1 MVGDSHPMFEIP
13 ALIDTVNQR
22 FQKRQLMHRFLL
34 QADNVRCIPRAGK
47 FCAGWA
53 LALLFLLNVA
63 IPKATGFNTE
73 IGFNA
78 LTDALG
84 DDLPDGS
91 GVVVSQVEA
100 SAGSE
105 NGPYMPDLED
115 PEVDGKT
122 IINGSNTNS
131 DYSSHARGVAQRF
144 YGNITSL
151 TPGITDITV
160 YEAGNYLEN
169 ILKVNKTAGPTAQE
183 FKVQNHSWI
192 GTYTNHNDNP
202 IPTTI
207 RQALRRFDFTIDN
220 QEMIVAAGLNNGSF
234 TEIPYLFSHSYNAIS
249 VGRTDGD
256 HSTGE
261 TILANYN
268 SGRQKPD
275 IVAPEV
281 NTSYSTSVVSSAAA
295 LLYNSGSGTNSILTE
310 PIKAILMAG
319 ATKDEFSGWAH
330 TPTSPLDE
338 TFGAGELNILNSYK
352 IQLGGEFEGS
362 TSSPAAPVGDYGWDY
377 DVAEPGQA
385 LLYNFEVPEFNTGAE
400 LSVLLAWN
408 ITITDTNPGH
418 PFSPTDSLANLDLQ
432 LFNSTDTYLG
442 ELVDSSVSTI
452 DNVEHI
458 YLTDLDP
465 GTYTLR
471 LTTSATHDFGLAW
484 RLSNIAPGVSFGD
497 YNNNGTVD
505 AADFT
510 IWQDTLGSLLDLR
523 ADGDG
528 NGVIGQ
534 ADYLVWETGFGMLV
548 PASAAAVSSATMAIP
563 EPESLT
569 LCLVILILLA
579 RWLAPRGLSH
589 GMPRSRIA

>member
-1 MVGDSHPMFEIP
+1 
-13 ALIDTVNQR
+13 
-22 FQKRQLMHRFLL
+22 MHCFLL

-63 IPKATGFNTE
+63 IPKATGFKTE

-78 LTDALG
+78 LVDALG

-100 SAGSE
+100 NIGSE
-105 NGPYMPDLED
+105 NGPYMPDLANSEF
-115 PEVDGKT
+115 DGKT
-122 IINGSNTNS
+122 IINASNINS
-131 DYSSHARGVAQRF
+131 DYSSHAQAVAYRF
-144 YGNITSL
+144 YGNDTSL
-151 TPGITDITV
+151 APGVTDITI
-160 YEAGNYLEN
+160 YEANDYLEN
-169 ILKVNKTAGPTAQE
+169 ILKVKGHDPTAQA
-183 FKVQNHSWI
+183 FKIQNHSWI
-192 GTYTNHNDNP
+192 GTYNNQNYEP
-202 IPTTI
+202 ITSI
-207 RQALRRFDFTIDN
+207 ILQALRRFDFTVDN
-220 QEMIVAAGLNNGSF
+220 QEMVAVVGINNNSS
-234 TEIPYLFSHSYNAIS
+234 TEMSYLFSHSYNGIS
-249 VGRTDGD
+249 VGRADGN

-261 TILANYN
+261 TILAHYN
-268 SGRQKPD
+268 PGRQKPD
-275 IVAPEV
+275 IVVPEV
-281 NTSYSTSVVSSAAA
+281 VTSYSTPVVSSAAA
-295 LLYNSGSGTNSILTE
+295 LLYDSGSGTNSILTE
-310 PIKAILMAG
+310 PLKAILMAG
-319 ATKDEFSGWAH
+319 ATKDEFPGWAH
-330 TPTSPLDE
+330 TSTSPLDE
-338 TFGAGELNILNSYK
+338 TFGAGELNIFNSYK

-362 TSSPAAPVGDYGWDY
+362 TSPPAAPVGDYGWDY
-377 DVAEPGQA
+377 DITEPGQA
-385 LLYNFEVPEFNTGAE
+385 LFYNFEVPEFNTGAE

-408 ITITDTNPGH
+408 IKITDNNSGNS
-418 PFSPTDSLANLDLQ
+418 FSPTHSLANLDLD

-471 LTTSATHDFGLAW
+471 LTTSATRDFGLAW
-484 RLSNIAPGVSFGD
+484 RLSNIAPGVSYGD
-497 YNNNGTVD
+497 YNNNGVVD

-528 NGVIGQ
+528 NGVISQ
-534 ADYLVWETGFGMLV
+534 ADYLVWENGFGTSV
-548 PASAAAVSSATMAIP
+548 PASATSSATMAIP

-569 LCLVILILLA
+569 LCFVILILLA
-579 RWLAPRGLSH
+579 AWLALRGLSH

>member
-1 MVGDSHPMFEIP
+1 
-13 ALIDTVNQR
+13 
-22 FQKRQLMHRFLL
+22 MHCFLL

-63 IPKATGFNTE
+63 IPRATGFKTE

-78 LTDALG
+78 LVDALG

-100 SAGSE
+100 NQGLE
-105 NGPYMPDLED
+105 NGPYMPDLADLEF
-115 PEVDGKT
+115 DGKV

-131 DYSSHARGVAQRF
+131 DYSTHARGMAKLF
-144 YGNITSL
+144 YGNDTSL
-151 TPGITDITV
+151 APGITDITV
-160 YEAGNYLEN
+160 YEANDYLAN
-169 ILKVNKTAGPTAQE
+169 ILKVNGIDPTAQA

-192 GTYTNHNDNP
+192 GTYTNHNDDP
-202 IPTTI
+202 MTATI
-207 RQALRRFDFTIDN
+207 LQALRRMDFTIDN
-220 QEMIVAAGLNNGSF
+220 QEMFVAAGIDNETSS
-234 TEIPYLFSHSYNAIS
+234 EIPYLFAHSYNAIS

-261 TILANYN
+261 TILAHYN
-268 SGRQKPD
+268 PGRRKPD
-275 IVAPEV
+275 IVVPEI
-281 NTSYSTSVVSSAAA
+281 STSRATAVVSSAAA
-295 LLYNSGSGTNSILTE
+295 LLYDSGSGTNSILTE
-310 PIKAILMAG
+310 PLKAILMAG
-319 ATKDEFSGWAH
+319 ATKDEFPGWAH
-330 TPTSPLDE
+330 TSTNPLDE
-338 TFGAGELNILNSYK
+338 TFGAGELNIFNSYK

-362 TSSPAAPVGDYGWDY
+362 TSPPATPVGDYGWDY

-400 LSVLLAWN
+400 LSVLLTWN
-408 ITITDTNPGH
+408 IKITDNNASNS
-418 PFSPTDSLANLDLQ
+418 FSPTHSLANLDLK

-471 LTTSATHDFGLAW
+471 LTTSATRDFGLAW
-484 RLSNIAPGVSFGD
+484 RLSNIAPGVSYGD
-497 YNNNGTVD
+497 YNNNGVVD

-534 ADYLVWETGFGMLV
+534 ADYLVWENGFGVIV
-548 PASAAAVSSATMAIP
+548 PASPTASAASSTTMAIP

-569 LCLVILILLA
+569 LCFVILILLA
-579 RWLAPRGLSH
+579 RWLALRGLSH